1 VNYMPDRCC
10 GHPQCGAAR
19 DRNRRRRGNAPI
31 PGNGR
36 VLWDARCHFVRFAV
50 HTYLLHGCSV
60 ALRETCAR
68 RLTHHR
74 LSGRD
79 VDARK
84 DARRTLSFESV
95 IYAGCQ
101 RVLHGCGIEPRCL
114 QSCRKIL
121 GNLHATTM
129 PMDDGL
135 ARLITLENVRDGCRE
150 SSSAGSPGG
159 KNVAE
164 VVGLAWNG

>member
-10 GHPQCGAAR
+10 GHPRCGAAR

-101 RVLHGCGIEPRCL
+101 WVLHGCGIEPRCL
-114 QSCRKIL
+114 F
-121 GNLHATTM
+121 
-129 PMDDGL
+129 DGFS
-135 ARLITLENVRDGCRE
+135 VRDIR
-150 SSSAGSPGG
+150 SRHTTRAGFAQERSQGFW
-159 KNVAE
+159 
-164 VVGLAWNG
+164 L